1 MKKNIRE
8 IYSIFAIFGA
18 YMALSL
24 ACVSDPETI
33 SSASTSL
40 NNALAN
46 SYSST
51 SEYGLE
57 YSFYNRSSYT
67 ITLWDATGSRSISP
81 GGSTTARFNKDIT
94 VHSIVYSPS
103 NLVAV
108 SQSGASFYF
117 KDR

>member
-1 MKKNIRE
+1 MKKNIRG
-8 IYSIFAIFGA
+8 IYSILAVFG
-18 YMALSL
+18 L
-24 ACVSDPETI
+24 SDPETI